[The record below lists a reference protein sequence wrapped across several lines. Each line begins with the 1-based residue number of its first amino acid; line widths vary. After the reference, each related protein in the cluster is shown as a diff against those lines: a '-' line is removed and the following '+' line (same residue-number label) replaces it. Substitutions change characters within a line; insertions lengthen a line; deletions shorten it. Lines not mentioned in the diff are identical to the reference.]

1 MDSLI
6 LQESQ
11 RVENLYRDLHAH
23 PELSG
28 GEVKTAERMARE
40 LEEIGLPVTR
50 SVGGTGVVGLLENG
64 AGPKVL
70 VRADMDALPVTEAT
84 GLSYASQVKGVAHVC
99 GHDLHMACLIGTAR
113 ILSRMK
119 KDWAGTLIFI
129 AQPAEEKGEGA
140 QAMLKDG
147 LFQRFS
153 KPDFAL
159 ALHVDSQLPA
169 GSIGYR
175 SGPALANVDS
185 VDILIH
191 GRGGHGAYP
200 HLAVDPIVMASEVVL
215 ALQTI
220 ASREVKPSETAV
232 VTVGSFHGGTKHNI
246 IPGEVRLELTVRSYS
261 DEVREQIL
269 ESIRRIATGVARA
282 HRSPR
287 DPEVKV
293 SESIPSTYN
302 DPSLATRLVPVFKKV
317 FGESRV
323 IEKEP
328 EMGGE
333 DFGLFG
339 RAGVPAFLFRLGSV
353 PPERMAESRKPG
365 AKPLPTLHSSEY
377 APDLQPTLQAGIR
390 AMTAAV
396 LELTGKAEKSR

>member
-28 GEVKTAERMARE
+28 GEVKTAERMAKE

-84 GLSYASQVKGVAHVC
+84 GLPYASQVKGVTHAC

-113 ILSRMK
+113 VLSRMK

-147 LFQRFS
+147 LFRRFS
-153 KPDFAL
+153 KPDYAL

-200 HLAVDPIVMASEVVL
+200 HLAVDPIVIASEVVL

-220 ASREVKPSETAV
+220 VSRQIKPYETAV

-246 IPGEVRLELTVRSYS
+246 IPSEVRLELTVRSYS

-269 ESIRRIATGVARA
+269 ESIRRIAAGVARA

-302 DPSLATRLVPVFKKV
+302 DPSLVTRLVPVFKKV

-353 PPERMAESRKPG
+353 PPGRMAESRKPG

-390 AMTAAV
+390 AMTAAI
-396 LELTGKAEKSR
+396 LELTGRTGKSG